1 VRNYDGREIAAM
13 TQAAE
18 DANENQPSE
27 SEEEG
32 QAVGRLFQEH
42 RDRLKLVVRLRMDQ
56 RLRGRIDASD
66 VLQEAYVEAL
76 ERYPDFLQDR
86 PMPFFLWLRFIA
98 VQKLHLFHRRHLGT
112 KARDAGREISL
123 NQPLP
128 QVSSEILAA
137 QLVGKHS
144 TPSQTAMQAEVQ
156 TRLQEALE
164 SMNPIDREILALRHF
179 EQLTNLETAQVLG
192 LKESTASQRYG
203 RALLRLKDL
212 LLSLPGFSESQP

>member
-1 VRNYDGREIAAM
+1 VI
-13 TQAAE
+13 TQAELKPDVNRPA
-18 DANENQPSE
+18 A
-27 SEEEG
+27 SEEDS
-32 QAVGRLFQEH
+32 QAVGRLFDEH
-42 RDRLKLVVRLRMDQ
+42 RDRLKLMVRLRMDQ

-66 VLQEAYVEAL
+66 ILQEAYVEAF
-76 ERYPDFLQDR
+76 ERFPDFLQDR
-86 PMPFFLWLRFIA
+86 PMPLFLWLRFIA
-98 VQKLHLFHRRHLGT
+98 VQKLHLMHRRHLGT
-112 KARDAGREISL
+112 KARDAGREVSL

-144 TPSQTAMQAEVQ
+144 TPSQTAMRAEVQ
-156 TRLQEALE
+156 ARLQEALE

-192 LKESTASQRYG
+192 LKEATASQRYG

-212 LLSLPGFSESQP
+212 LLSLPGFTDTQS

>member
-1 VRNYDGREIAAM
+1 MTHAAPSADNRAPE
-13 TQAAE
+13 TE
-18 DANENQPSE
+18 QP
-27 SEEEG
+27 G
-32 QAVGRLFQEH
+32 QAVGPLFDQH
-42 RDRLKLVVRLRMDQ
+42 RDRLKLTVRLRMDH

-66 VLQEAYVEAL
+66 VLQEAYLEAL

-98 VQKLHLFHRRHLGT
+98 VQKLHIIHRRHLGT

-128 QVSSEILAA
+128 QASSEILAA
-137 QLVGKHS
+137 QLIGKQS
-144 TPSQTAMQAEVQ
+144 SPSQAAMRLEMQV
-156 TRLQEALE
+156 RLQEALE

-179 EQLTNLETAQVLG
+179 EQLTNAETAQVLG
-192 LKESTASQRYG
+192 LKEATASQRYG

-212 LLSLPGFSESQP
+212 LLSLPGFTEGPS